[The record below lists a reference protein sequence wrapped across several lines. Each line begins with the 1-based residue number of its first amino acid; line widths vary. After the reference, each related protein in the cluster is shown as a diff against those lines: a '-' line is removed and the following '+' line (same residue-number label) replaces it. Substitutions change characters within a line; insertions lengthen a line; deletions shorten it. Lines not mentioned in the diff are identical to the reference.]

1 VEGTL
6 VPIRILPERIFLDGY
21 GTLTIFLEILEDY
34 DGVGAEDLVETSFIM
49 QYDES
54 DVVGAKSGNTSLT
67 VIFTLGNGE
76 EEAKFYGFDDVVI
89 LGKIDTR

>member
-1 VEGTL
+1 
-6 VPIRILPERIFLDGY
+6 
-21 GTLTIFLEILEDY
+21 
-34 DGVGAEDLVETSFIM
+34 M